1 MSALF
6 VLPILAAVA
15 LLSGCATD
23 RQISDYVCSH
33 QISVRASAETAIRA
47 AASIKDPVARQA
59 AIDTAN
65 TTLALAD
72 ACPPIV
78 LSAAP

>member
-1 MSALF
+1 MRKYILM
-6 VLPILAAVA
+6 PILAAAA

-23 RQISDYVCSH
+23 RQISDYVCTH

-65 TTLALAD
+65 TTLALLD

-78 LSAAP
+78 VAVSD

>member
-1 MSALF
+1 MRALF

-23 RQISDYVCSH
+23 RQISGYVCSH

-65 TTLALAD
+65 TTLALVD

-78 LSAAP
+78 LSATP

>member
-1 MSALF
+1 MRALF
-6 VLPILAAVA
+6 VLPILAAAA

-65 TTLALAD
+65 TTLALVD
-72 ACPPIV
+72 ACPPV
-78 LSAAP
+78 ALSAAP